1 MSVKEIDLGWGK
13 ILRNMKKID
22 KTILKVGIQAGDM
35 AADGKNTMAFIGAV
49 HEFGTEHI
57 PQRSFIRSALND
69 NQKKIADFAGELG
82 EQIILEKKTPKQAL
96 NLMGLKIT
104 GMIQEKITDGDFT
117 PLAPATVRAKKS
129 NKPLID
135 TGRMRASIKHKLE

>member
-82 EQIILEKKTPKQAL
+82 EQIILGKKTPKQAL